1 MITIICKQLF
11 FLLVFLLT
19 SFSLFSQEQEITQE
33 KGVILQRKD
42 SSSTTF
48 LKENKRIKVKL
59 LNGKVH
65 VGKFI
70 IANDSTISIRNN
82 EISLDS
88 IAKIKRRSVFNTII
102 TPIIIYYGVSFTGIG
117 ILLIATQTYAEVG
130 VIFSAIGI
138 PMLIG
143 PLTSESHRPSKWNY
157 SIGSKPI
164 KRKPI
169 RVKH

>member
-1 MITIICKQLF
+1 MTSIICKYQF
-11 FLLVFLLT
+11 FLLIFLLT
-19 SFSLFSQEQEITQE
+19 TFRLFSQEQGIAEE

-42 SSSTTF
+42 SSATTF

-70 IANDSTISIRNN
+70 IVNDSTISIRNN

-102 TPIIIYYGVSFTGIG
+102 TPIIIYYGVTFTGVG
-117 ILLIATQTYAEVG
+117 ILLIATQTFTEVG
-130 VIFSAIGI
+130 VVFTAIGL

-143 PLTSESHRPSKWNY
+143 PITSESHRPLKWKY
-157 SIGSKPI
+157 SIGNKPI

>member
-1 MITIICKQLF
+1 MKFVSFINTIV
-11 FLLVFLLT
+11 LLLLLT
-19 SFSLFSQEQEITQE
+19 PLNGFSQNIETIEE
-33 KGVILQRKD
+33 KGIILRRKD
-42 SSSTTF
+42 SSETTF

-70 IANDSTISIRNN
+70 IVNDSTISIRNN

-102 TPIIIYYGVSFTGIG
+102 TPIIIYYGVTFTGIG

-130 VIFSAIGI
+130 VVFSAIGL

-143 PLTSESHRPSKWNY
+143 PITSESHRPLKWKY
-157 SIGSKPI
+157 SIGNKPI